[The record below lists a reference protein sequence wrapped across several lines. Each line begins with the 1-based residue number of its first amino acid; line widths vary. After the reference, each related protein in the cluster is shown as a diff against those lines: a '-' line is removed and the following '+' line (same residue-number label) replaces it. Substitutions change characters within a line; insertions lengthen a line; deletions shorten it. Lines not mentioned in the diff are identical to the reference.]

1 MNTSNIIQCSNLPR
15 TFGKTIALN
24 GVDLSVGRGR
34 IVGLAAPNAAGKTT
48 LIKILAGLLQPT
60 AGTALIDG
68 EAPGIYTKSITA
80 YLPDRPSF
88 PDWMKVQDSIDI
100 YADFFA
106 DFDSEKAGDICRTL
120 KLDRSAKIRTLS
132 KGTKEKLQLMLVMSR
147 KAQLYLLDEPLAG
160 IDPAARDFMLHTI
173 VAGYNEEGTVLI
185 STHLITDVEKLLDEV
200 IFLKEGTV
208 VLHRPADEIRETD
221 GKSVD
226 ELFREMFRFDA

>member
-1 MNTSNIIQCSNLPR
+1 MNTSNIIQCSNLQR

-120 KLDRSAKIRTLS
+120 KLDRSEKIRTLS